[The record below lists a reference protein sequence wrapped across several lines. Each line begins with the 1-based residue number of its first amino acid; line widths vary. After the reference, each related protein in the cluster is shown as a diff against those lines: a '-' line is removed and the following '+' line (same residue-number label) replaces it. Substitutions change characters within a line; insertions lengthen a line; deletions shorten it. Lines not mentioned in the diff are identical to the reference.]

1 MTLFKKYAPLF
12 LIITIGFLT
21 ISCEKVVDLDLGD
34 ATQVLVVEAIV
45 HDSLGDNFVKL
56 SKSKPFN
63 DNSGGFET
71 VSGATV
77 VVADNLG
84 NSYVLTETTPGY
96 YTSASLQGFSGRAY
110 FLTINDKG
118 KIVTAT
124 SVMNPKVN
132 LDSLSHEKIDRPFSD
147 PNEPAVYRLRTYFFD
162 MPNFTNYYRIKAFN
176 KGVQAKGYIALNDD
190 LLNGGIAVF
199 PVFGVDFAEG
209 DTAVIQLL
217 SVDEVNFRYFN
228 AISSSQNGEVP
239 GNPETNLVG
248 DDVVGYFGAY
258 AKSERKLI
266 ITPLP

>member
-1 MTLFKKYAPLF
+1 MILFKKYIPLL

-21 ISCEKVVDLDLGD
+21 TSCEKVVELDLGD
-34 ATQVLVVEAIV
+34 AEQVLVVEAIV

-63 DNSGGFET
+63 DNSPGFET

-77 VVADNLG
+77 VVSDNLG
-84 NSYVLTETTPGY
+84 NSFTLTETEKGY
-96 YTSASLQGFSGRAY
+96 YTSPTLEGITGRVY
-110 FLTINDKG
+110 FLTINTNG
-118 KIVTAT
+118 KVVTAS
-124 SVMNPKVN
+124 SVMNPRVR

-147 PNEPAVYRLRTYFFD
+147 PNEPDVYRLRTYFFD

-228 AISSSQNGEVP
+228 AIASSQNGEVP

-248 DDVVGYFGAY
+248 DGVVGYFGAY